1 MTQKKGMSDIKKW
14 QENKIYTFKDG
25 NKMGSFSNS
34 AIKNMELF
42 EQKVRVDSN
51 FDILKRKIT
60 MAEKTAG
67 FYFVDGFVQEA
78 LVEKLMQFFYSL
90 KPENLKD
97 IDTFLEVGMPY
108 TEVEKN
114 DSLDEVVKS
123 FLSGMT
129 VVFIDGFDQCILID
143 CRTYPMRSVTEPW
156 KDRVLRGA
164 RDGFVE
170 TLVHNAALLRR
181 RIRDTNLS
189 LEMFQV
195 GESSKSDVAVCYIS
209 GKADPNLVSDIKRRI
224 QKIEVEALTMNI
236 ESLAECL
243 FEHRWI
249 DPFPKFKYSE
259 RPDTAAAA
267 LLDGN
272 VVIMVDNSPAVMILP
287 TSVFDMI
294 EEPDDY
300 NFAPIIGTYLR
311 WSRFVFTMV
320 CMFLTPVW
328 LLLLNNP
335 QWVPEWLQFI
345 TISDEITVPVL
356 FQLLILELSVDGLK
370 MAAVNTPSLLSTPL
384 SVVAGIVVGEYAV
397 SSGWFNPESMLYMAV
412 VTVGTYSQ
420 ASFEMG
426 YAMKFLRIIEL
437 ILTQL
442 FGLWGFIA
450 GVIIVV
456 CTIAF
461 NKTISDRSY
470 VYPVVPFNW
479 GDLKRKIVRLRLPHS
494 YKK

>member
-1 MTQKKGMSDIKKW
+1 MSDFSRDVN
-14 QENKIYTFKDG
+14 EN
-25 NKMGSFSNS
+25 M
-34 AIKNMELF
+34 ALF
-42 EQKVRVDSN
+42 EKSVRVDYN
-51 FDILKRKIT
+51 FDILKRKII
-60 MAEKTAG
+60 MGGKQAG
-67 FYFVDGFVQEA
+67 FYFIDGFVQEDM
-78 LVEKLMQFFYSL
+78 VEKLMQFFYSL

-97 IDTFLEVGMPY
+97 IDTFLEEGMPY
-108 TEVEKN
+108 TEVEKSSVLI
-114 DSLDEVVKS
+114 DVIKS

-129 VVFIDGFDQCILID
+129 VLYIDGFDECILID

-170 TLVHNAALLRR
+170 TIVHNAALLRR
-181 RIRDTNLS
+181 RVRDTRLS

-195 GESSKSDVAVCYIS
+195 GECSKSDVAVCYIS
-209 GKADPNLVSDIKRRI
+209 DKADMELVDDIKKRI
-224 QKIEVEALTMNI
+224 KSIAVDALTMNL

-243 FEHRWI
+243 FEHKWI

-267 LLDGN
+267 ILDGN
-272 VVIMVDNSPAVMILP
+272 VVIMVDNSPAVMIIP

-300 NFAPIIGTYLR
+300 NFAPVIGTYLR

-335 QWVPEWLQFI
+335 QWIPDWLDFV
-345 TISDEITVPVL
+345 TISDDITVPVI
-356 FQLLILELSVDGLK
+356 FQLLILEMSVDGLK

-442 FGLWGFIA
+442 FGLWGFII
-450 GVIIVV
+450 GIIIVI

-461 NKTISDRSY
+461 NKTISGRSY
-470 VYPVVPFNW
+470 IYPLIPW
-479 GDLKRKIVRLRLPHS
+479 DWEQLKRRVFRLRLPHS
-494 YKK
+494 HKL

>member
-1 MTQKKGMSDIKKW
+1 MSDFSRDVN
-14 QENKIYTFKDG
+14 EN
-25 NKMGSFSNS
+25 M
-34 AIKNMELF
+34 ALF
-42 EQKVRVDSN
+42 EKSVRVDYN
-51 FDILKRKIT
+51 FDILKRKII
-60 MAEKTAG
+60 MGGKQAG
-67 FYFVDGFVQEA
+67 FYFIDGFVQEDM
-78 LVEKLMQFFYSL
+78 VEKLMQFFYSL

-97 IDTFLEVGMPY
+97 IDTFLEEGMPY
-108 TEVEKN
+108 TEVEKSSVLT
-114 DSLDEVVKS
+114 DVIKS

-129 VVFIDGFDQCILID
+129 VLYIDGFDECILID

-170 TLVHNAALLRR
+170 TIVHNAALLRR
-181 RIRDTNLS
+181 RVRDTRLS

-195 GESSKSDVAVCYIS
+195 GECSKSDVALCYLS
-209 GKADPNLVSDIKRRI
+209 DKADMKLVDDIKKRI
-224 QKIEVEALTMNI
+224 KSIEVDALTMNL

-243 FEHRWI
+243 FEHKWI

-267 LLDGN
+267 ILDGN
-272 VVIMVDNSPAVMILP
+272 VVIMVDNSPAVMIIP

-300 NFAPIIGTYLR
+300 NFAPVIGTYLR

-335 QWVPEWLQFI
+335 QWIPDWLDFV
-345 TISDEITVPVL
+345 TISDDITVPVI
-356 FQLLILELSVDGLK
+356 FQLLILEMSVDGLK

-426 YAMKFLRIIEL
+426 YAMKFLRITEL
-437 ILTQL
+437 ILTQI
-442 FGLWGFIA
+442 FGLYGFII
-450 GVIIVV
+450 GIIIVI

-461 NKTISDRSY
+461 NKTISGKSY
-470 VYPVVPFNW
+470 IYPLIPW
-479 GDLKRKIVRLRLPHS
+479 DWEQLKRRVFRLRLPHS
-494 YKK
+494 HKL

>member
-1 MTQKKGMSDIKKW
+1 
-14 QENKIYTFKDG
+14 
-25 NKMGSFSNS
+25 MGDFSRDVN
-34 AIKNMELF
+34 KNMALF
-42 EQKVRVDSN
+42 ERKVRAGYN

-67 FYFVDGFVQEA
+67 FYFIDGFVQEDM
-78 LVEKLMQFFYSL
+78 VEKLMQFFYSL
-90 KPENLKD
+90 KPQDLKD

-108 TEVEKN
+108 TEVEKSS
-114 DSLDEVVKS
+114 SLDDVVKS

-129 VVFIDGFDQCILID
+129 VLYIDGFEECILID

-181 RIRDTNLS
+181 RVRDTRLS

-195 GESSKSDVAVCYIS
+195 GECSKSDVAVCYIS
-209 GKADPNLVSDIKRRI
+209 DKADMKLVENIKKRI
-224 QKIEVEALTMNI
+224 QNIQVDALTMNL

-243 FEHRWI
+243 FEYKWI

-267 LLDGN
+267 ILDGN
-272 VVIMVDNSPAVMILP
+272 IVIMVDNSPAVMIIP

-300 NFAPIIGTYLR
+300 NFAPVIGTYLR

-335 QWVPEWLQFI
+335 QWIPEWLDFI
-345 TISDEITVPVL
+345 TISDDITVPVI
-356 FQLLILELSVDGLK
+356 FQLLILEMSVDGLK

-384 SVVAGIVVGEYAV
+384 SVIAGIVVGEYAV

-426 YAMKFLRIIEL
+426 YAMKFLRVVEL

-450 GVIIVV
+450 GIIIVIF
-456 CTIAF
+456 TISF
-461 NKTISDRSY
+461 NKTISGRSY
-470 VYPVVPFNW
+470 IYPLIPWDWVQ
-479 GDLKRKIVRLRLPHS
+479 LKRRIFRLRLPHS
-494 YKK
+494 NKG

>member
-1 MTQKKGMSDIKKW
+1 MSDFSRDVN
-14 QENKIYTFKDG
+14 EN
-25 NKMGSFSNS
+25 M
-34 AIKNMELF
+34 ALF
-42 EQKVRVDSN
+42 EKSVRVDYN
-51 FDILKRKIT
+51 FDILKRKII
-60 MAEKTAG
+60 MGEKQAG
-67 FYFVDGFVQEA
+67 FYFIDGFVQEDM
-78 LVEKLMQFFYSL
+78 VEKLMQFFYSL

-97 IDTFLEVGMPY
+97 IDTFLEEGMPY
-108 TEVEKN
+108 TEVEKSSVLI
-114 DSLDEVVKS
+114 DVIKS

-129 VVFIDGFDQCILID
+129 VLYIDGFDECILID

-170 TLVHNAALLRR
+170 TIVHNAALLRR
-181 RIRDTNLS
+181 RIRDTRLS

-195 GESSKSDVAVCYIS
+195 GECSKSDVAVCYIS
-209 GKADPNLVSDIKRRI
+209 DKADMKLVDDIKKRI
-224 QKIEVEALTMNI
+224 KSIVVDALTMNL

-243 FEHRWI
+243 FEHKWI

-267 LLDGN
+267 ILDGN
-272 VVIMVDNSPAVMILP
+272 VVIMVDNSPAVMIIP

-300 NFAPIIGTYLR
+300 NFAPVIGTYLR

-335 QWVPEWLQFI
+335 QWIPDWLDFV
-345 TISDEITVPVL
+345 TISDDITVPVI
-356 FQLLILELSVDGLK
+356 FQLLILEMSVDGLK

-426 YAMKFLRIIEL
+426 YAMKFLRITEL
-437 ILTQL
+437 ILTQI
-442 FGLWGFIA
+442 FGLYGFII
-450 GVIIVV
+450 GIVIVI

-461 NKTISDRSY
+461 NKTISGKSY
-470 VYPVVPFNW
+470 IYPLIPW
-479 GDLKRKIVRLRLPHS
+479 DWEQLKRRVFRLRLPHS
-494 YKK
+494 HKL

>member
-1 MTQKKGMSDIKKW
+1 MSDFSRDVN
-14 QENKIYTFKDG
+14 EN
-25 NKMGSFSNS
+25 M
-34 AIKNMELF
+34 ALF
-42 EQKVRVDSN
+42 EKSVRVDYN
-51 FDILKRKIT
+51 FDILKRKII
-60 MAEKTAG
+60 MGGKQAG
-67 FYFVDGFVQEA
+67 FYFIDGFVQEDM
-78 LVEKLMQFFYSL
+78 VEKLMQFFYSL

-97 IDTFLEVGMPY
+97 IDTFLEEGMPY
-108 TEVEKN
+108 TEVEKSSVLT
-114 DSLDEVVKS
+114 DVIKS

-129 VVFIDGFDQCILID
+129 PLYIDGFDESILID

-170 TLVHNAALLRR
+170 TIVHNAALLRR
-181 RIRDTNLS
+181 RVRDTRLS

-195 GESSKSDVAVCYIS
+195 GECSKSDVAVCYIS
-209 GKADPNLVSDIKRRI
+209 DKADMKLVDDIKKRI
-224 QKIEVEALTMNI
+224 KSIVVDALTMNL

-243 FEHRWI
+243 FEHKWI

-267 LLDGN
+267 ILDGN
-272 VVIMVDNSPAVMILP
+272 VVIMVDNSPAVMIIP

-300 NFAPIIGTYLR
+300 NFAPVIGTYLR

-335 QWVPEWLQFI
+335 QWIPDWLDFV
-345 TISDEITVPVL
+345 TISDDITVPVI
-356 FQLLILELSVDGLK
+356 FQLLILEMSVDGLK

-426 YAMKFLRIIEL
+426 YAMKFLRITEL
-437 ILTQL
+437 ILTQI
-442 FGLWGFIA
+442 FGLYGFII
-450 GVIIVV
+450 GIIIVI

-461 NKTISDRSY
+461 NKTISGKSY
-470 VYPVVPFNW
+470 IYPLIPW
-479 GDLKRKIVRLRLPHS
+479 DWEQLKRRVFRIRLPHS
-494 YKK
+494 HKL

>member
-1 MTQKKGMSDIKKW
+1 MSDFSRDVN
-14 QENKIYTFKDG
+14 EN
-25 NKMGSFSNS
+25 M
-34 AIKNMELF
+34 ALF
-42 EQKVRVDSN
+42 EKNVRVDYN
-51 FDILKRKIT
+51 FDILKRKII
-60 MAEKTAG
+60 MGEKQAG
-67 FYFVDGFVQEA
+67 FYFIDGFVQEDM
-78 LVEKLMQFFYSL
+78 VEKLMQFFYSL

-97 IDTFLEVGMPY
+97 IDTFLEEGMPY
-108 TEVEKN
+108 TEVEKSSVLI
-114 DSLDEVVKS
+114 DVIKS

-129 VVFIDGFDQCILID
+129 VLYIDGFDECILID

-170 TLVHNAALLRR
+170 TIVHNAALLRR
-181 RIRDTNLS
+181 RVRDTRLS

-195 GESSKSDVAVCYIS
+195 GECSKSDVAVCYIS
-209 GKADPNLVSDIKRRI
+209 DKADMKLVDDIKKRI
-224 QKIEVEALTMNI
+224 KSIVVDALTMNL

-243 FEHRWI
+243 FEHKWI

-267 LLDGN
+267 ILDGN
-272 VVIMVDNSPAVMILP
+272 VVIMVDNSPAVMIIP

-300 NFAPIIGTYLR
+300 NFAPVIGTYLR

-335 QWVPEWLQFI
+335 QWIPDWLDFV
-345 TISDEITVPVL
+345 TISDDITVPVI
-356 FQLLILELSVDGLK
+356 FQLLILEMSVDGLK

-426 YAMKFLRIIEL
+426 YAMKFLRITEL
-437 ILTQL
+437 ILTQI
-442 FGLWGFIA
+442 FGLYGFII
-450 GVIIVV
+450 GIIIVI

-461 NKTISDRSY
+461 NKTISGKSY
-470 VYPVVPFNW
+470 IYPLIPW
-479 GDLKRKIVRLRLPHS
+479 DWEQLKRRVFRLRLPHS
-494 YKK
+494 HKL

>member
-1 MTQKKGMSDIKKW
+1 MSDFSRDVN
-14 QENKIYTFKDG
+14 EN
-25 NKMGSFSNS
+25 M
-34 AIKNMELF
+34 ALF
-42 EQKVRVDSN
+42 EKSVRVDYN
-51 FDILKRKIT
+51 FDILKRKII
-60 MAEKTAG
+60 MGEKQAG
-67 FYFVDGFVQEA
+67 FYFIDGFVQEDM
-78 LVEKLMQFFYSL
+78 VEKLMQFFYSL

-97 IDTFLEVGMPY
+97 IDTFLEEGMPY
-108 TEVEKN
+108 TEVEKSSVLI
-114 DSLDEVVKS
+114 DVIKS

-129 VVFIDGFDQCILID
+129 VLHIDGFDECILID

-170 TLVHNAALLRR
+170 TIVHNAALLRR
-181 RIRDTNLS
+181 RVRDTRLS

-195 GESSKSDVAVCYIS
+195 GECSKSDVAVCYIS
-209 GKADPNLVSDIKRRI
+209 DKADMKLVDDIKKRI
-224 QKIEVEALTMNI
+224 KSIVVDALTMNL

-243 FEHRWI
+243 FEHKWI

-267 LLDGN
+267 ILDGN
-272 VVIMVDNSPAVMILP
+272 VVIMVDNSPAVMIIP

-300 NFAPIIGTYLR
+300 NFAPVIGTYLR

-335 QWVPEWLQFI
+335 QWIPDWLDFV
-345 TISDEITVPVL
+345 TISDDITVPVI
-356 FQLLILELSVDGLK
+356 FQLLILEMSVDGLK

-426 YAMKFLRIIEL
+426 YAMKFLRITEL
-437 ILTQL
+437 ILTQI
-442 FGLWGFIA
+442 FGLYGFII
-450 GVIIVV
+450 GIIIVI

-461 NKTISDRSY
+461 NKTISGKSY
-470 VYPVVPFNW
+470 IYPLIPW
-479 GDLKRKIVRLRLPHS
+479 DWEQLKRRVFRLRLPHS
-494 YKK
+494 HKF

>member
-1 MTQKKGMSDIKKW
+1 MSDFSRDVN
-14 QENKIYTFKDG
+14 EN
-25 NKMGSFSNS
+25 M
-34 AIKNMELF
+34 ALF
-42 EQKVRVDSN
+42 EKSVRVDYN
-51 FDILKRKIT
+51 FDILKRKII
-60 MAEKTAG
+60 MGGKQAG
-67 FYFVDGFVQEA
+67 VYFIDGFVQEDM
-78 LVEKLMQFFYSL
+78 VEKLMQFFYSL

-97 IDTFLEVGMPY
+97 IDTFLEEGMPY
-108 TEVEKN
+108 TEVEKSSVLT
-114 DSLDEVVKS
+114 DVIKS

-129 VVFIDGFDQCILID
+129 VLYIDGFDECILID

-170 TLVHNAALLRR
+170 TIVHNAALLRR
-181 RIRDTNLS
+181 RVRDTRLS

-195 GESSKSDVAVCYIS
+195 GECSKSDVAVCYIS
-209 GKADPNLVSDIKRRI
+209 DKADMKLVDDIKKRI
-224 QKIEVEALTMNI
+224 KSIEVDALTMNL

-243 FEHRWI
+243 FEHKWI

-267 LLDGN
+267 ILDGN
-272 VVIMVDNSPAVMILP
+272 VVIMVDNSPAVMIIP

-300 NFAPIIGTYLR
+300 NFAPVIGTYLR

-335 QWVPEWLQFI
+335 QWIPDWLDFV
-345 TISDEITVPVL
+345 TISDDITVPVI
-356 FQLLILELSVDGLK
+356 FQLLILEMSVDGLK

-426 YAMKFLRIIEL
+426 YAMKFLRITEL
-437 ILTQL
+437 ILTQI
-442 FGLWGFIA
+442 FGLYGFII
-450 GVIIVV
+450 GIIIVI

-461 NKTISDRSY
+461 NKTISGKSY
-470 VYPVVPFNW
+470 IYPLIPW
-479 GDLKRKIVRLRLPHS
+479 DWEQLKRRVFRLRLPHS
-494 YKK
+494 HKL

>member
-1 MTQKKGMSDIKKW
+1 MSDFSRDVN
-14 QENKIYTFKDG
+14 EN
-25 NKMGSFSNS
+25 M
-34 AIKNMELF
+34 ALF
-42 EQKVRVDSN
+42 EKSVRVDYN
-51 FDILKRKIT
+51 FDILKRKII
-60 MAEKTAG
+60 MGGKQAG
-67 FYFVDGFVQEA
+67 FYFIDGFVQEDM
-78 LVEKLMQFFYSL
+78 VEKLMQFFYSL

-97 IDTFLEVGMPY
+97 IDTFLEEGMPY
-108 TEVEKN
+108 TEVEKSSVLI
-114 DSLDEVVKS
+114 DVIKS

-129 VVFIDGFDQCILID
+129 VLYIDGFDECILID

-170 TLVHNAALLRR
+170 TIVHNAALLRR
-181 RIRDTNLS
+181 RVRDTRLS

-195 GESSKSDVAVCYIS
+195 GECSKSDVAVCYLS
-209 GKADPNLVSDIKRRI
+209 DKADMKLVDDIKKRI
-224 QKIEVEALTMNI
+224 KSIEVDALTMNL

-243 FEHRWI
+243 FEHKWI

-267 LLDGN
+267 ILDGN
-272 VVIMVDNSPAVMILP
+272 VVIMVDNSPAVMIIP

-300 NFAPIIGTYLR
+300 NFAPVIGTYLR

-335 QWVPEWLQFI
+335 QWIPDWLDFVM
-345 TISDEITVPVL
+345 ISDDITVPVI
-356 FQLLILELSVDGLK
+356 FQLLILEMSVDGLK

-426 YAMKFLRIIEL
+426 YAMKFLRITEL
-437 ILTQL
+437 ILTQI
-442 FGLWGFIA
+442 FGLYGFII
-450 GVIIVV
+450 GIIIVI

-461 NKTISDRSY
+461 NKTISGKSY
-470 VYPVVPFNW
+470 IYPLIPW
-479 GDLKRKIVRLRLPHS
+479 DWEQLKRRVFRLRLPHS
-494 YKK
+494 HKL

>member
-1 MTQKKGMSDIKKW
+1 MSDFSRDVN
-14 QENKIYTFKDG
+14 EN
-25 NKMGSFSNS
+25 M
-34 AIKNMELF
+34 ALF
-42 EQKVRVDSN
+42 EKSVRVDYN
-51 FDILKRKIT
+51 FDILKRKII
-60 MAEKTAG
+60 MGEKQAG
-67 FYFVDGFVQEA
+67 FYFIDGFVQEDM
-78 LVEKLMQFFYSL
+78 VEKLMQFFYSL

-97 IDTFLEVGMPY
+97 IDTFLEEGMPY
-108 TEVEKN
+108 TEVEKSSVLI
-114 DSLDEVVKS
+114 DVIKS

-129 VVFIDGFDQCILID
+129 VLYIDGFDECILID

-170 TLVHNAALLRR
+170 TIVHNAALLRR
-181 RIRDTNLS
+181 RVRDTRLS

-195 GESSKSDVAVCYIS
+195 GECSKSDVAVCYLS
-209 GKADPNLVSDIKRRI
+209 DKADMKLVDDIKKRI
-224 QKIEVEALTMNI
+224 KSIVVDALTMNL

-243 FEHRWI
+243 FEHKWI

-267 LLDGN
+267 ILDGN
-272 VVIMVDNSPAVMILP
+272 VVIMVDNSPAVMIIP

-300 NFAPIIGTYLR
+300 NFAPVIGTYLR

-335 QWVPEWLQFI
+335 QWIPDWLDFVM
-345 TISDEITVPVL
+345 ISDDITVPVI
-356 FQLLILELSVDGLK
+356 FQLLILEMSVDGLK

-426 YAMKFLRIIEL
+426 YAMKFLRITEL
-437 ILTQL
+437 ILTQI
-442 FGLWGFIA
+442 FGLYGFII
-450 GVIIVV
+450 GIIIVI

-461 NKTISDRSY
+461 NKTISGKSY
-470 VYPVVPFNW
+470 IYPLIPW
-479 GDLKRKIVRLRLPHS
+479 DWEQLKRRVFRLRLPHS
-494 YKK
+494 HKL

>member
-1 MTQKKGMSDIKKW
+1 MSDFSRDVN
-14 QENKIYTFKDG
+14 EN
-25 NKMGSFSNS
+25 M
-34 AIKNMELF
+34 ALF
-42 EQKVRVDSN
+42 EKSVRVDYN
-51 FDILKRKIT
+51 FDILKRKII
-60 MAEKTAG
+60 MGGKQAG
-67 FYFVDGFVQEA
+67 FYFIDGFVQEDM
-78 LVEKLMQFFYSL
+78 VEKLMQFFYSL

-97 IDTFLEVGMPY
+97 IDTFLEEGMPY
-108 TEVEKN
+108 TEVEKSSVLT
-114 DSLDEVVKS
+114 DVIKS

-129 VVFIDGFDQCILID
+129 VLYIDGFDECILID

-170 TLVHNAALLRR
+170 TIVHNAALLRR
-181 RIRDTNLS
+181 RVRDTRLS

-195 GESSKSDVAVCYIS
+195 GECSKSDVAVCYLS
-209 GKADPNLVSDIKRRI
+209 DKADMKLVDDIKKRI
-224 QKIEVEALTMNI
+224 KSIEVDALTMNL

-243 FEHRWI
+243 FEHKWI

-267 LLDGN
+267 ILDGN
-272 VVIMVDNSPAVMILP
+272 VVIMVDNSPAVMIIP

-300 NFAPIIGTYLR
+300 NFAPVIGTYLR

-335 QWVPEWLQFI
+335 QWIPDWLDFV
-345 TISDEITVPVL
+345 TISDDITVPVI
-356 FQLLILELSVDGLK
+356 FQLLILEMSVDGLK

-397 SSGWFNPESMLYMAV
+397 SSGWFNSESMLYMAV

-426 YAMKFLRIIEL
+426 YAMKFLRITEL
-437 ILTQL
+437 ILTQI
-442 FGLWGFIA
+442 FGLYGFII
-450 GVIIVV
+450 GIIIVI

-461 NKTISDRSY
+461 NRTISGKSY
-470 VYPVVPFNW
+470 IYPLIPW
-479 GDLKRKIVRLRLPHS
+479 DWEQLKRRVFRLRLPHS
-494 YKK
+494 HKL

>member
-1 MTQKKGMSDIKKW
+1 MSDFSRDVN
-14 QENKIYTFKDG
+14 EN
-25 NKMGSFSNS
+25 M
-34 AIKNMELF
+34 ALF
-42 EQKVRVDSN
+42 EKSVRVDYN
-51 FDILKRKIT
+51 FDILKRKII
-60 MAEKTAG
+60 MGEKQAG
-67 FYFVDGFVQEA
+67 FYFIDGFVQEDM
-78 LVEKLMQFFYSL
+78 VEKLMQFFYSL
-90 KPENLKD
+90 KPGNLKD
-97 IDTFLEVGMPY
+97 IDTFLEEGMPY
-108 TEVEKN
+108 TEVEKSSVLI
-114 DSLDEVVKS
+114 DVIKS

-129 VVFIDGFDQCILID
+129 VLYIDGFDECILID

-170 TLVHNAALLRR
+170 TIVHNAALLRR
-181 RIRDTNLS
+181 RVRDTRLS

-195 GESSKSDVAVCYIS
+195 GECSKSDVAVCYIS
-209 GKADPNLVSDIKRRI
+209 DKADMKLVDDIKKRI
-224 QKIEVEALTMNI
+224 KSIVVDALTMNL

-243 FEHRWI
+243 FEHKWI

-267 LLDGN
+267 ILDGN
-272 VVIMVDNSPAVMILP
+272 VVIMVDNSPAVMIIP

-300 NFAPIIGTYLR
+300 NFAPVIGTYLR

-335 QWVPEWLQFI
+335 QWIPDWLDFV
-345 TISDEITVPVL
+345 TISDDITVPVI
-356 FQLLILELSVDGLK
+356 FQLLILEMSVDGLK

-426 YAMKFLRIIEL
+426 YAMKFLRITEL
-437 ILTQL
+437 ILTQI
-442 FGLWGFIA
+442 FGLYGFII
-450 GVIIVV
+450 GIIIVI

-461 NKTISDRSY
+461 NKTISGKSY
-470 VYPVVPFNW
+470 IYPLIPW
-479 GDLKRKIVRLRLPHS
+479 DWEQLKRRVFRLRLPHS
-494 YKK
+494 HKL

>member
-1 MTQKKGMSDIKKW
+1 MSDFSRDVN
-14 QENKIYTFKDG
+14 ENI
-25 NKMGSFSNS
+25 
-34 AIKNMELF
+34 ALF
-42 EQKVRVDSN
+42 EKSVRVDYN
-51 FDILKRKIT
+51 FDILKRKII
-60 MAEKTAG
+60 MGGKQAG
-67 FYFVDGFVQEA
+67 FYFIDGFVQEDM
-78 LVEKLMQFFYSL
+78 VEKLMQFFYSL

-97 IDTFLEVGMPY
+97 IDTFLEEGMPY
-108 TEVEKN
+108 TEVEKSSVLI
-114 DSLDEVVKS
+114 DVIKS

-129 VVFIDGFDQCILID
+129 VLYIDGFDECILID

-170 TLVHNAALLRR
+170 TIVHNAALLRR
-181 RIRDTNLS
+181 RVRDTRLS

-195 GESSKSDVAVCYIS
+195 GECSKSDVAVCYIS
-209 GKADPNLVSDIKRRI
+209 DKADMELVDDIKKRI
-224 QKIEVEALTMNI
+224 KSIAVDALTMNL

-243 FEHRWI
+243 FEHKWI

-267 LLDGN
+267 ILDGN
-272 VVIMVDNSPAVMILP
+272 VVIMVDNSPAVMIIP

-300 NFAPIIGTYLR
+300 NFAPVIGTYLR

-335 QWVPEWLQFI
+335 QWIPDWLDFV
-345 TISDEITVPVL
+345 TISDDITVPVI
-356 FQLLILELSVDGLK
+356 FQLLILEMSVDGLK

-442 FGLWGFIA
+442 FGLWGFII
-450 GVIIVV
+450 GIIIVI

-461 NKTISDRSY
+461 NKTISGRSY
-470 VYPVVPFNW
+470 IYPLIPW
-479 GDLKRKIVRLRLPHS
+479 DWEQLKRRVFRLRLPHS
-494 YKK
+494 HKL

>member
-1 MTQKKGMSDIKKW
+1 MSDFSRDVN
-14 QENKIYTFKDG
+14 EN
-25 NKMGSFSNS
+25 M
-34 AIKNMELF
+34 ALF
-42 EQKVRVDSN
+42 EKSVRVDYN
-51 FDILKRKIT
+51 FDILKRKII
-60 MAEKTAG
+60 MGGKQAG
-67 FYFVDGFVQEA
+67 FYFIDGFVQEDM
-78 LVEKLMQFFYSL
+78 VEKLMQFFYSL

-97 IDTFLEVGMPY
+97 IDTFLEEGMPY
-108 TEVEKN
+108 TEVEKSSVLT
-114 DSLDEVVKS
+114 DVIKS

-129 VVFIDGFDQCILID
+129 VLYIDGFDECILID

-170 TLVHNAALLRR
+170 TIVHNAALLRR
-181 RIRDTNLS
+181 RVRDTRLS

-195 GESSKSDVAVCYIS
+195 GECSKSDVAVCYLS
-209 GKADPNLVSDIKRRI
+209 DKADMKLVDDIKKRI
-224 QKIEVEALTMNI
+224 KSIVVDALTMNL

-243 FEHRWI
+243 FEHKWI

-267 LLDGN
+267 ILDGN
-272 VVIMVDNSPAVMILP
+272 VVIMVDNSPAVMIIP

-300 NFAPIIGTYLR
+300 NFAPVIGTYLR

-335 QWVPEWLQFI
+335 QWIPDWLDFV
-345 TISDEITVPVL
+345 TISDDITVPVI
-356 FQLLILELSVDGLK
+356 FQLLILEMSVDGLK

-426 YAMKFLRIIEL
+426 YAMKFLRITEL
-437 ILTQL
+437 ILTQI
-442 FGLWGFIA
+442 FGLYGFII
-450 GVIIVV
+450 GIIIVI

-461 NKTISDRSY
+461 NKTISGKSY
-470 VYPVVPFNW
+470 IYPLIPW
-479 GDLKRKIVRLRLPHS
+479 DWEQLKRRVFRLRLPHS
-494 YKK
+494 HKL

>member
-1 MTQKKGMSDIKKW
+1 MSDFSRDVN
-14 QENKIYTFKDG
+14 EN
-25 NKMGSFSNS
+25 M
-34 AIKNMELF
+34 ALF
-42 EQKVRVDSN
+42 EKSVRVDYN
-51 FDILKRKIT
+51 FDILKRKII
-60 MAEKTAG
+60 MGEKQAG
-67 FYFVDGFVQEA
+67 FYFIDGFVQEDT
-78 LVEKLMQFFYSL
+78 VEKLMQFFYSL

-97 IDTFLEVGMPY
+97 IDTFLEEGMPY
-108 TEVEKN
+108 TEVEKSSVLI
-114 DSLDEVVKS
+114 DVIKS

-129 VVFIDGFDQCILID
+129 VLYIDGFDECILID

-170 TLVHNAALLRR
+170 TIVHNAALLRR
-181 RIRDTNLS
+181 RVRDTRLS

-195 GESSKSDVAVCYIS
+195 GECSKSDVAVCYIS
-209 GKADPNLVSDIKRRI
+209 DKADMKLVDDIKKRI
-224 QKIEVEALTMNI
+224 KSIVVDALTMNL

-243 FEHRWI
+243 FEHKWI

-267 LLDGN
+267 ILDGN
-272 VVIMVDNSPAVMILP
+272 VVIMVDNSPAVMIIP

-300 NFAPIIGTYLR
+300 NFAPVIGTYLR

-335 QWVPEWLQFI
+335 QWIPDWLDFV
-345 TISDEITVPVL
+345 TISDDITVPVI
-356 FQLLILELSVDGLK
+356 FQLLILEMSVDGLK

-426 YAMKFLRIIEL
+426 YAMKFLRITEL
-437 ILTQL
+437 ILTQI
-442 FGLWGFIA
+442 FGLYGFII
-450 GVIIVV
+450 GIIIVI

-461 NKTISDRSY
+461 NKTISGKSY
-470 VYPVVPFNW
+470 IYPLIPW
-479 GDLKRKIVRLRLPHS
+479 DWEQLKRRVFRLRLPHS
-494 YKK
+494 HKF

>member
-1 MTQKKGMSDIKKW
+1 MNDFSRDVN
-14 QENKIYTFKDG
+14 EN
-25 NKMGSFSNS
+25 M
-34 AIKNMELF
+34 ALF
-42 EQKVRVDSN
+42 EKSVRVDYN
-51 FDILKRKIT
+51 FDILKRKII
-60 MAEKTAG
+60 MGGKQAG
-67 FYFVDGFVQEA
+67 FYFIDGFVQEDM
-78 LVEKLMQFFYSL
+78 VEKLMQFFYSL

-97 IDTFLEVGMPY
+97 IDTFLEEGMPY
-108 TEVEKN
+108 TEVEKSSVLI
-114 DSLDEVVKS
+114 DVIKS

-129 VVFIDGFDQCILID
+129 VLYIDGFDECILID

-170 TLVHNAALLRR
+170 TIVHNAALLRR
-181 RIRDTNLS
+181 RVRDTRLS

-195 GESSKSDVAVCYIS
+195 GECSKSDVAVCYIS
-209 GKADPNLVSDIKRRI
+209 DKADMELVDDIKKRI
-224 QKIEVEALTMNI
+224 KSIAVDALTMNL

-243 FEHRWI
+243 FEHKWI

-267 LLDGN
+267 ILDGN
-272 VVIMVDNSPAVMILP
+272 VVIMVDNSPAVMIIP

-300 NFAPIIGTYLR
+300 NFAPVIGTYLR

-335 QWVPEWLQFI
+335 QWIPDWLDFV
-345 TISDEITVPVL
+345 TISDDITVPVI
-356 FQLLILELSVDGLK
+356 FQLLILEMSVDGLK

-426 YAMKFLRIIEL
+426 YAMKFLRITEL
-437 ILTQL
+437 ILTQI
-442 FGLWGFIA
+442 FGLYGFII
-450 GVIIVV
+450 GIIIVI

-461 NKTISDRSY
+461 NKTISGKSY
-470 VYPVVPFNW
+470 IYPLIPW
-479 GDLKRKIVRLRLPHS
+479 DWEQLKRRVFRLRLPHS
-494 YKK
+494 HKL

>member
-1 MTQKKGMSDIKKW
+1 MSDFSRDVN
-14 QENKIYTFKDG
+14 EN
-25 NKMGSFSNS
+25 M
-34 AIKNMELF
+34 ALF
-42 EQKVRVDSN
+42 EKSVRVDYN
-51 FDILKRKIT
+51 FDILKRKII
-60 MAEKTAG
+60 MGEKQAG
-67 FYFVDGFVQEA
+67 FYFIDGFVQEDM
-78 LVEKLMQFFYSL
+78 VEKLMQFFYSL

-97 IDTFLEVGMPY
+97 IDTFLEEGMPY
-108 TEVEKN
+108 TEVEKSSVLI
-114 DSLDEVVKS
+114 DVIKS

-129 VVFIDGFDQCILID
+129 VLYIDGFDECILID

-170 TLVHNAALLRR
+170 TIVHNAALLRR
-181 RIRDTNLS
+181 RVRDTRLS

-195 GESSKSDVAVCYIS
+195 GECSKSDVAVCYIS
-209 GKADPNLVSDIKRRI
+209 DKADMKLVDDIKKRI
-224 QKIEVEALTMNI
+224 KSIVVDALTMNL

-243 FEHRWI
+243 FEHKWI

-267 LLDGN
+267 ILDGN
-272 VVIMVDNSPAVMILP
+272 VVIMVDNSPAVMIIP

-300 NFAPIIGTYLR
+300 NFAPVIGTYLR

-335 QWVPEWLQFI
+335 QWIPDWLDFV
-345 TISDEITVPVL
+345 TISDNITVPVI
-356 FQLLILELSVDGLK
+356 FQLLILEMSVDGLK

-426 YAMKFLRIIEL
+426 YAMKFLRITEL
-437 ILTQL
+437 ILTQI
-442 FGLWGFIA
+442 FGLYGFII
-450 GVIIVV
+450 GIIIVI

-461 NKTISDRSY
+461 NKTISGKSY
-470 VYPVVPFNW
+470 IYPLIPW
-479 GDLKRKIVRLRLPHS
+479 DWEQLKRRVFRLRLPHS
-494 YKK
+494 HKL

>member
-1 MTQKKGMSDIKKW
+1 MSDFSRDVN
-14 QENKIYTFKDG
+14 EN
-25 NKMGSFSNS
+25 M
-34 AIKNMELF
+34 ALF
-42 EQKVRVDSN
+42 EKSVRVDYN
-51 FDILKRKIT
+51 FDILKRKII
-60 MAEKTAG
+60 MGGKQAG
-67 FYFVDGFVQEA
+67 FYFIDGFVQEDM
-78 LVEKLMQFFYSL
+78 VEKLMQFFYSL

-97 IDTFLEVGMPY
+97 IDTFLEEGMPY
-108 TEVEKN
+108 TEVEKSSVLI
-114 DSLDEVVKS
+114 DVIKS

-129 VVFIDGFDQCILID
+129 VLYIDGFDECILID

-170 TLVHNAALLRR
+170 TIVHNAALLRR
-181 RIRDTNLS
+181 RVRDTRLS

-195 GESSKSDVAVCYIS
+195 GECSKSDVAVCYIS
-209 GKADPNLVSDIKRRI
+209 DKADMKLVDDIKKRI
-224 QKIEVEALTMNI
+224 KSIVVDALTMNL

-243 FEHRWI
+243 FEHKWI

-267 LLDGN
+267 ILDGN
-272 VVIMVDNSPAVMILP
+272 VVIMVDNSPAVMIIP

-300 NFAPIIGTYLR
+300 NFAPVIGTYLR

-335 QWVPEWLQFI
+335 QWIPDWLDFV
-345 TISDEITVPVL
+345 TISDDITVPVI
-356 FQLLILELSVDGLK
+356 FQLLILEMSVDGLK

-397 SSGWFNPESMLYMAV
+397 SSGWFNAESMLYMAV

-426 YAMKFLRIIEL
+426 YAMKFLRITEL
-437 ILTQL
+437 ILTQI
-442 FGLWGFIA
+442 FGLYGFII
-450 GVIIVV
+450 GIIIVI

-461 NKTISDRSY
+461 NKTISGKSY
-470 VYPVVPFNW
+470 IYPLIPW
-479 GDLKRKIVRLRLPHS
+479 DWEQLKRRVFRLRLPHS
-494 YKK
+494 HKL